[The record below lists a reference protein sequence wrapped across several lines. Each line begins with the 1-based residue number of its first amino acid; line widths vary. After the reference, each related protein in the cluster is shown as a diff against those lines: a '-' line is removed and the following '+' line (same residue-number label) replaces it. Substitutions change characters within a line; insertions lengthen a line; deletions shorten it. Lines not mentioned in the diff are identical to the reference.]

1 MCFRIHLE
9 TGKAEPT
16 LVGPLQGATV
26 NPWIHELRQAVS
38 FHVVSTAVH
47 ASCMDSA
54 KLIRH
59 LRCGFSQIS
68 NFSHMKFAIA
78 DICNINTV
86 LKMRVRGPVSVVGI
100 ATSYWLDGPGIESR
114 WGRDFPHLSRAALR
128 PTQPLVQWV
137 PGLSRG

>member
-1 MCFRIHLE
+1 MCFRLHLE

-16 LVGPLQGATV
+16 LMGPLQGATA

-54 KLIRH
+54 I
-59 LRCGFSQIS
+59 LRCVFSQIS

-86 LKMRVRGPVSVVGI
+86 LKMRVRGPVSLVGI
-100 ATSYWLDGPGIESR
+100 VTSWYNKPLASATLVAVPPGGKSAELDPK
-114 WGRDFPHLSRAALR
+114 PN
-128 PTQPLVQWV
+128 
-137 PGLSRG
+137 